1 MIHIRIEIHS
11 KGNAYTE
18 RYHSTNTTYSKS
30 VISCYQIVLCI
41 TKIIIYEG
49 HIFMNRKK
57 GNYAYLVNSFS
68 LKIYLYSH

>member
-11 KGNAYTE
+11 KGSAYTE

-30 VISCYQIVLCI
+30 VISSYQIVLCI

-49 HIFMNRKK
+49 HIFMDRNHT
-57 GNYAYLVNSFS
+57 YLVNSFGDEN
-68 LKIYLYSH
+68 LFI

>member
-1 MIHIRIEIHS
+1 MIHIRIEIYS

-30 VISCYQIVLCI
+30 VISCYQIVLCL
-41 TKIIIYEG
+41 TKVIIYEG

-57 GNYAYLVNSFS
+57 GNHAWLIVSEM
-68 LKIYLYSH
+68 KIYLYSH